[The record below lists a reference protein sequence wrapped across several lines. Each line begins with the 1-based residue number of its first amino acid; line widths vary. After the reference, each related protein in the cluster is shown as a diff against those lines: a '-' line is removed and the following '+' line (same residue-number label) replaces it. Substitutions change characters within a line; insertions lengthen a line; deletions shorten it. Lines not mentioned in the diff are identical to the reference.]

1 MERLFTPNAYDV
13 FQNADWEGKMFLS
26 AFYEKILHPANFN
39 SNRLNLSAQC
49 IIPVEV
55 IQDVMQ
61 QLGWKEDEFSVS
73 QHITGNP
80 TYITFK

>member
-26 AFYEKILHPANFN
+26 AFYRTILHPAN
-39 SNRLNLSAQC
+39 SNINRFNLSAQC
-49 IIPVEV
+49 IISVEV
-55 IQDVMQ
+55 IQDILQ

-73 QHITGNP
+73 QHINGNP
-80 TYITFK
+80 IYITFK